1 MQAIGEG
8 ERTLEFYHLS
18 HVGRLL
24 PRNPDKTKK
33 ILGVYIRK
41 GGRFPL
47 IAEVGPGTDSLF
59 PTTLNLCNYMICLMA
74 H

>member
-18 HVGRLL
+18 HVGRIL
-24 PRNPDKTKK
+24 PRNPERTKK
-33 ILGVYIRK
+33 ILEVYIRRD
-41 GGRFPL
+41 GRFPL
-47 IAEVGPGTDSLF
+47 IAEVCQALI
-59 PTTLNLCNYMICLMA
+59 TTLNLCNYMICLLA